1 MFAPVRQLRL
11 TKRNIGG
18 AHEDNATADPGPNV
32 WNFAKHEETQGAGPE
47 QAEEIQ
53 RQQCRRISAFK
64 SAGKAQMAALSL
76 LIPARQM
83 RRSMTGSHP
92 VVWVRWTGMV
102 RWPALVLLM
111 RPD

>member
-64 SAGKAQMAALSL
+64 SAGKAQMAERAETSDQRHPSKL
-76 LIPARQM
+76 LEAWRLPNI
-83 RRSMTGSHP
+83 
-92 VVWVRWTGMV
+92 
-102 RWPALVLLM
+102 
-111 RPD
+111 